1 MAVNIDWVMA
11 GAVVI
16 TGLVVVFAALVLLWW
31 VMVLMGKVLGS
42 GSSGGQDKG
51 KKTLEPAAKSTP
63 ATNQPALATQNQEV
77 SDEVVAVITAA
88 ISAMTGNTN
97 FVVKSIQRSGRF
109 RSPWAMAGLNQNIQ
123 AF

>member
-16 TGLVVVFAALVLLWW
+16 SGLVVVFAALVLLWW
-31 VMVLMGKVLGS
+31 VMALMGKVLGS
-42 GSSGGQDKG
+42 RSSGGQDKG
-51 KKTLEPAAKSTP
+51 KKALEPAAKSTP
-63 ATNQPALATQNQEV
+63 ATNQPALAAQNQEV

-88 ISAMTGNTN
+88 ISAMMGSTS
-97 FVVKSIQRSGRF
+97 FVVKSIHRSGRS

>member
-1 MAVNIDWVMA
+1 MANIDWVMA

-31 VMVLMGKVLGS
+31 VMALMGKVLGTR
-42 GSSGGQDKG
+42 SSGGQDKG
-51 KKTLEPAAKSTP
+51 KKALEPAAKNTP
-63 ATNQPALATQNQEV
+63 VTNQPALATQNQEV

-88 ISAMTGNTN
+88 ISAMTGSNN
-97 FVVKSIQRSGRF
+97 FVVKSIRRSGQF
-109 RSPWAMAGLNQNIQ
+109 RSPWAMAGLHQNIQ